1 MSSNLAQMKEDELLE
16 HWANQ
21 AQTNLK
27 IFKKINDFAERA
39 KGILKASE
47 EFYAD
52 SKKFMSPEDI
62 RQYLK
67 YTSQIKQSINDCN
80 ELLDNLEKFQRVYKM
95 RASRDSSR

>member
-1 MSSNLAQMKEDELLE
+1 MSFNLAEMREEELLG

-21 AQTNLK
+21 AQTDLK
-27 IFKKINDFAERA
+27 VLKRVNDFAGRA

-52 SKKFMSPEDI
+52 SKKFMSLEEI

-67 YTSQIKQSINDCN
+67 YASQIRQLINDSN
-80 ELLDNLEKFQRVYKM
+80 ELLDNLEKFQRIYKM
-95 RASRDSSR
+95 RASR